1 MRDPRPR
8 IRARECYCLS
18 AMGFAL
24 TLECKSHARYRVIV
38 FPSIDSVMPRFRPE
52 NGVNRPICAHFG
64 QAVSLRTSA
73 RILMRRLERRSRRR
87 RG

>member
-52 NGVNRPICAHFG
+52 NGVNRPICARFYYIRAKA
-64 QAVSLRTSA
+64 QVQVRAMRFCRVYLRK
-73 RILMRRLERRSRRR
+73 SRT
-87 RG
+87 